1 MQESSTNNNSPA
13 ISIIIAAYNAER
25 YIKRCIE
32 SIRDQSYSNFEV
44 IVINDGSDD
53 CTGTILDDYASLD
66 KRIHVIH
73 QANQGVAAARQA
85 GLNNCKGK
93 YTIHI
98 DSDDWIDHDMLDE
111 MFSLAESSNAD
122 MVISDFLIIHGEN
135 NIEYRSQQPK
145 PLDSISVLGQ
155 MLFDLNGSLCNKL
168 IKRSCIVSND
178 IRFERNLNFGEDQLF
193 VLKLLSHRIK
203 VAYINKAY
211 YHYDH
216 TQNTNSAC
224 NRLVSASDKL
234 KPIELIAQ
242 YTDISPIKQ
251 YYDRAIFLIAY
262 EYLLKP
268 YEYNRDYQDVFAHH
282 KASIRN
288 AIGFPFHYKLLILL
302 RLNNIRIP
310 LYKIKRVWK
319 LISKK

>member
-1 MQESSTNNNSPA
+1 MQDLATDNSPA
-13 ISIIIAAYNAER
+13 VSIIVAAYNAEK

-32 SIRDQSYSNFEV
+32 SIKSQTFDNFEV
-44 IVINDGSDD
+44 IIIDDGSTDS
-53 CTGTILDDYASLD
+53 TGILLDEYALHD
-66 KRIHVIH
+66 NRFHIIH
-73 QANQGVAAARQA
+73 QTNQGVAAARQI

-93 YTIHI
+93 YTIHV
-98 DSDDWIDHDMLDE
+98 DSDDWIEQNMLEE
-111 MFSLAESSNAD
+111 MYSLAESSQAD
-122 MVISDFLIIHGEN
+122 MVISDFLIIHGPN
-135 NIEYRSQQPK
+135 NVEYRSQEPK
-145 PLDSISVLGQ
+145 PLDSMNVLGQ

-168 IKRSCIVSND
+168 IKRSCIVSNN
-178 IRFERNLNFGEDQLF
+178 IKFESNLNFGEDQLF
-193 VLKLLSHRIK
+193 VLKLLSHGIT

-224 NRLVSASDKL
+224 NSIVLAADKL

-268 YEYNRDYQDVFAHH
+268 YEFNRNFKEVFAQHNE
-282 KASIRN
+282 SIRN
-288 AIGFPFHYKLLILL
+288 AIGFPLHYKLLILL

-310 LYKIKRVWK
+310 LYNIKRVWK